1 MILAVR
7 KPVPGHHSGAAG
19 YLEPRDPLAPAV
31 RANCAMPR
39 QQARIARV
47 ARVVRKFRTVLAA
60 MHDDLGHGSDRTGL
74 PPAQHRA
81 LIAIGEH
88 PGAGVC
94 DLAGRLGIRQPSASA
109 LIKALLRRQLVRVQH
124 VYPDR
129 RAARI
134 HLQPAGEASLA
145 RLPRPARTALL
156 DALVRLDPAELAA
169 LDSLLTTLVRHL
181 LARRREEARAVAGAR
196 WPP

>member
-7 KPVPGHHSGAAG
+7 MPAPGLHSGAEG
-19 YLEPRDPLAPAV
+19 YREPREPLAPAV
-31 RANCAMPR
+31 RANCALPR
-39 QQARIARV
+39 QQADIVRV
-47 ARVVRKFRTVLAA
+47 IRMFRTVLAA

-81 LIAIGEH
+81 LIAIGDH

-124 VYPDR
+124 VSPDR

-134 HLQPAGEASLA
+134 HLQPDVEVLHA

-156 DALVRLDPAELAA
+156 DALVRLDPGELAA
-169 LDSLLTTLVRHL
+169 LEGLLTRLVWHL
-181 LARRREEARAVAGAR
+181 LARRREAARTVAGAR